1 MKTKQ
6 ISFWI
11 AAIALVASMSS
22 CSKKESTAVIKPV
35 IPPSHPIAAGNIS
48 GFVKGTLLTGLTY
61 NVTAD
66 INVKPGD
73 TLLAQPGAIIVVK
86 NNAQFKIQGV
96 FQSLG
101 TQANPV
107 TFDSDTHTPGSWGGF
122 ACDSAQAVTVHWTKV
137 FNTGGPDNTGSPRRS
152 FVISK
157 PIKVDIE
164 DSWFENGQDDGISL
178 FGGAQITILRNT
190 IQSEGKGDG
199 EAINIKTG
207 AIGVVAY
214 NVIFSQAG
222 TGVKLETA
230 AVITTA
236 STDVDVYN
244 NTMVSCGWRRG
255 AAEPGRGVSC
265 GVSAKG
271 NVYNNI
277 IVNCYHGLE
286 IFTDDGAGNV
296 NYGYNLFYSSA
307 DTFVDN
313 TPLALVPP
321 GQAIT
326 VNLRAG
332 YYPAGAIGVAQST
345 DIISTSTSTGNPMF
359 KSFDGSFLNPNGA
372 VNNNDFHLQAGS
384 PAIGHGNTTFTLH
397 NPTLAG
403 GTTPDADMG
412 AYPTDGKG
420 NQH

>member
-6 ISFWI
+6 ISFWV
-11 AAIALVASMSS
+11 AAIALVVAVSS
-22 CSKKESTAVIKPV
+22 CSKNESTNVIKPV
-35 IPPSHPIAAGNIS
+35 TPPSHPIAAGSIS
-48 GFVKGTLLTGLTY
+48 GFVKGTLLTGATY
-61 NVTAD
+61 TVTAD
-66 INVKPGD
+66 IHVNKGD
-73 TLLAQPGAIIVVK
+73 TLLAQPGAIVIVK
-86 NNAQFKIQGV
+86 NNSQFKIQGV

-107 TFDSDTHTPGSWGGF
+107 SFNSDSNNPGSWGGF
-122 ACDSAQAVTVHWTKV
+122 ACDSAQAVTIQWTKIL
-137 FNTGGPDNTGSPRRS
+137 NTGGPDATGSARRTLVVAS
-152 FVISK
+152 

-164 DSWFENGQDDGISL
+164 DSWVENGQDDGLGL

-190 IQSEGKGDG
+190 IQSGGSTDG

-207 AIGVVAY
+207 TTGKVAY

-230 AVITTA
+230 AVVTTA
-236 STDVDVYN
+236 PTNVDVYN
-244 NTMVSCGWRRG
+244 NTIVACGWRRG
-255 AAEPGRGVSC
+255 AAEPGRGVSA

-313 TPLALVPP
+313 TPVNATPP
-321 GQAIT
+321 GAPIT

-332 YYPAGAIGVAQST
+332 YYPAGALGVAQST

-372 VNNNDFHLQAGS
+372 ANNNDFHLQAGS
-384 PAIGHGNTTFTLH
+384 PAIGKG
-397 NPTLAG
+397 NPTYN
-403 GTTPDADMG
+403 ADMG
-412 AYPTDGKG
+412 AYTSDGNG
-420 NQH
+420 NKH